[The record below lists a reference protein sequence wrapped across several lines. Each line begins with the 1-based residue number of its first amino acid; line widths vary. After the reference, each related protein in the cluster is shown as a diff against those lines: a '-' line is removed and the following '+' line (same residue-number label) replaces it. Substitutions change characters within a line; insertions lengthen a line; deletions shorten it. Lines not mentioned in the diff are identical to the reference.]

1 MASSIVLSK
10 GTFSVEIH
18 PFLMKNQQINKMTIL
33 PIPQVAKNQSSGPK
47 DVKILDL
54 LRLTHTIIVN
64 GYLTATASKTAK
76 EVKDDLFSIIKG
88 GGEDGGTVTLTYD
101 GDSYEGYIEK
111 VIITE
116 KAQDDP
122 VGASYSDTDHAR
134 YEIILNFIEG
144 VAIGV

>member
-1 MASSIVLSK
+1 MALDITVSK
-10 GTFSVEIH
+10 GSYSVTIQSNEI
-18 PFLMKNQQINKMTIL
+18 PEEYANKLTVL
-33 PIPQVAKNQSSGPK
+33 PIPQNANNQSSGQK

-54 LRLTHTIIVN
+54 LRLTHTLIIK
-64 GYLTATASKTAK
+64 GYITATASKTAK

-122 VGASYSDTDHAR
+122 VGAGYSDTDHAR